1 MIDSDLLQSNYI
13 GRDGFRWW
21 IGQVADPTTSKWGNA
36 KDSNAEQQ
44 LPKDFD
50 DTSKMYLRRCKVRI
64 LGYHTMSD
72 SQGYVLKDSD
82 LPWAHIMVP
91 AGQGTG
97 VHGVGELHEY
107 RGGENVMGFFLDGDE
122 AQQPVIIGGFG
133 NQPPNK
139 KNKKAKPS
147 EITNEKGCEIKP
159 FQPRISTTEGF
170 PKHLHILK
178 SEQKFSKSD
187 NVETTNALTGKPE
200 NDDSDTQESDPS
212 VMEHVGS
219 GSRDSDGG
227 HKGNKRQ
234 ERSISV
240 TRNIDDASRDFTNIV
255 QASLKSIFETLEAIQ
270 EYKDVYLGGAIRS
283 VKSLNRQI
291 DGYFKT
297 ISGAVRAFF
306 NSVKGFLLDGIEEG
320 INAIVG
326 LLPETG
332 KPILFLGITFSV
344 EQIMCIIE
352 NVLNEFGIFKTV
364 KDIFNNFISGRFID
378 SALCAAEA
386 FITQILN
393 TFFGPILERI
403 SGTLGFLA
411 EILGSVENLIDG
423 AVEKAFGILGFIDKI
438 FSFFD
443 CGNDQSK
450 FIGPSLQTWSLA
462 GPSKAKK
469 EKFNSIIAGINL
481 PEITLPDVDPNTP
494 DVPLICD
501 AYNGYIFPP
510 ILEFSYGD
518 ASGSVV
524 VRNGGVV
531 GVYID
536 EPGRGYSPLF
546 PPAISIIQPGVW
558 GKGGGAKATA
568 VVDPET
574 GGISRVIVRRSGRN
588 YVSSPILAAQSVSA
602 PQILNAEDEI
612 PRDKI
617 SNVENVIPFLE
628 DLHVVDTGVGY
639 SPNDTILINN
649 NDITDYGFE
658 TSIEIGPEG
667 SILEININN
676 TNNFPI
682 TFDDRPIVEIVSDT
696 GSGANIVPI
705 MNFILVRD
713 FSDGD
718 TPDQIVTATDTDG
731 NQISVKSGEILKVV
745 QCYNQ

>member
-1 MIDSDLLQSNYI
+1 MIDSDLLQSNYL

-21 IGQVADPTTSKWGNA
+21 IGQVADPTTSEWGNA
-36 KDSNAEQQ
+36 KDSNAKQQ
-44 LPKDFD
+44 TPKDFD
-50 DTSKMYLRRCKVRI
+50 DASKMYLRRCKVRV

-97 VHGVGELHEY
+97 VHGAGELHEY

-159 FQPRISTTEGF
+159 FQPRISTTDGF
-170 PKHLHILK
+170 PKQLHILK
-178 SEQKFSKSD
+178 SKQKHPK

-200 NDDSDTQESDPS
+200 NDDSDASESDPS
-212 VMEHVGS
+212 IRENVGS
-219 GSRDSDGG
+219 GSADSDGG
-227 HKGNKRQ
+227 HKANKKQ
-234 ERSISV
+234 ERSVSV
-240 TRNIDDASRDFTNIV
+240 TRDIDTASKNLIGKVRG
-255 QASLKSIFETLEAIQ
+255 ALESIFKTLKAIQ

-291 DGYFKT
+291 DGYLKS
-297 ISGAVRAFF
+297 IAGAVRAFF
-306 NSVKGFLLDGIEEG
+306 NSVKGFLLDQIEKG
-320 INAIVG
+320 VNSIIG

-332 KPILFLGITFSV
+332 KPIVFLGINFTV
-344 EQIMCIIE
+344 ESLLCTIE
-352 NVLNEFGIFKTV
+352 KILGELGIFKTV
-364 KDIFNNFISGRFID
+364 KDIFNSFISGRFID
-378 SALCAAEA
+378 SALCAAEE

-393 TFFGPILERI
+393 TFLAPILEQI
-403 SGTLGFLA
+403 SGTLDLL
-411 EILGSVENLIDG
+411 EDILGSIDN
-423 AVEKAFGILGFIDKI
+423 AISKALGEAMGIIDKI
-438 FSFFD
+438 LSFFD
-443 CGNDQSK
+443 CFE
-450 FIGPSLQTWSLA
+450 FIGPPVETWSLA

-469 EKFNSIIAGINL
+469 EKFNNIVAGINL
-481 PEITLPDVDPNTP
+481 PDIPLIDVDPDTP
-494 DVPLICD
+494 DVPLVCD

-558 GKGGGAKATA
+558 GEGGGAKGTA
-568 VVDPET
+568 VVDPNT
-574 GGISRVIVRRSGRN
+574 GGITDVIITKPGRN
-588 YVSSPILAAQSVSA
+588 YFSTPILAAQSVNA
-602 PQILNAEDEI
+602 PQILNSEDEI

-617 SNVENVIPFLE
+617 SNVENVIPFME

-639 SPNDTILINN
+639 TPNDTILINN
-649 NDITDYGFE
+649 KDIKDYGFE

-676 TNNFPI
+676 TSNFPI

-696 GSGANIVPI
+696 GAGANVVPV

-713 FSDGD
+713 FTDGD